1 MNKYEI
7 ALVVSTRIDDDQRN
21 AALEKVKSYIDRYQG
36 SVVDVDDQGKK
47 RMAYEIQDMKE
58 GYYYFITFE
67 GPVDAPTRIEKKLRI
82 MDSVIRFLIVRQDA

>member
-7 ALVVSTRIDDDQRN
+7 ALVVSTRIDDDERT
-21 AALEKVKSYIDRYQG
+21 AVLEKVKSYIERYEG
-36 SVVDVDDQGKK
+36 GAIAVDDQGKK

-67 GPVDAPTRIEKKLRI
+67 GPVDAPARIETKLRI

>member
-1 MNKYEI
+1 MNMYEI
-7 ALVVSTRIDDDQRN
+7 ALVVSTRIDDDERT
-21 AALEKVKSYIDRYQG
+21 AVLEKVKSYIERYEGG
-36 SVVDVDDQGKK
+36 SIVVDDQGKK

-67 GPVDAPTRIEKKLRI
+67 GPVEAPARIEKKLRI

>member
-1 MNKYEI
+1 MNMYEI
-7 ALVVSTRIDDDQRN
+7 ALVVSTRIDDDERN
-21 AALEKVKSYIDRYQG
+21 AVLEKVKSYIERYEGG
-36 SVVDVDDQGKK
+36 SIAVDDQGKK

-67 GPVDAPTRIEKKLRI
+67 GPVEAPARIEKKLRI

>member
-21 AALEKVKSYIDRYQG
+21 AALEKVKSYVDRYQG
-36 SVVDVDDQGKK
+36 SVVNVDDQGKK

-67 GPVDAPTRIEKKLRI
+67 GPVEAPARIEKKLRI

>member
-7 ALVVSTRIDDDQRN
+7 ALVVSTRIDDDAKN
-21 AALEKVKSYIDRYQG
+21 AVLDKVKALIEKAQG
-36 SVVDVDDQGKK
+36 TGVVVDDQGKK

-67 GPVDAPTRIEKKLRI
+67 GPVEAPAVIESNLRI
-82 MDSVIRFLIVRQDA
+82 MESVIRFLVVRQDA

>member
-7 ALVVSTRIDDDQRN
+7 ALVVSTRIDDDERT
-21 AALEKVKSYIDRYQG
+21 AVLEKVKSYIERYEG
-36 SVVDVDDQGKK
+36 GAIAVDDQGKK

-58 GYYYFITFE
+58 GYYYFIKFE
-67 GPVDAPTRIEKKLRI
+67 GPVDAPARIEKKLRI

>member
-1 MNKYEI
+1 MNMYEI
-7 ALVVSTRIDDDQRN
+7 ALVVSTRIDDDERN
-21 AALEKVKSYIDRYQG
+21 AVLEKVKSYIERYEGG
-36 SVVDVDDQGKK
+36 SIVVDDQGKK

-67 GPVDAPTRIEKKLRI
+67 GPVEAPARIEKKLRI

>member
-7 ALVVSTRIDDDQRN
+7 ALVVSTRIDDDERT
-21 AALEKVKSYIDRYQG
+21 AVLEKVKSYIERYEG
-36 SVVDVDDQGKK
+36 GAIAVDDQGKK

-58 GYYYFITFE
+58 GYYYFITC
-67 GPVDAPTRIEKKLRI
+67 IEKKLRI